1 MPNPKGHQ
9 DSIKNSQFKAAWQS
23 GSTRTIRVPIALAD
37 ATLEYAR
44 QLDNNIEP
52 RDTANLL
59 VNEMSNAKI
68 EPRDT
73 INLGAEVEALQQELR
88 SQLIAVQAEREDL
101 AQFKKEAKEAAAEVH
116 REGMAIKQLETQWQ
130 QRLTDVRGELADAKA
145 IILKQN
151 DKIRELKRGFS
162 LKPSPADA
170 ATMKAQRLEIGNL
183 RSELADLKQ
192 KSAPIAIAVEFPEP
206 AMILSQ
212 LRARRK
218 KSKADLADIEAVL
231 ELLDKV

>member
-23 GSTRTIRVPIALAD
+23 GPTRTIRVPIALAD

-44 QLDNNIEP
+44 QLDKNVEP
-52 RDTANLL
+52 RDTKELL
-59 VNEMSNAKI
+59 NNEMSAATV

-73 INLGAEVEALQQELR
+73 SYLEAEVQALKQELR
-88 SQLIAVQAEREDL
+88 SQLLSVQLERQDL

-116 REGMAIKQLETQWQ
+116 REGIAIKGLEIQWQ
-130 QRLTDVRGELADAKA
+130 QRLTNAKEELADAKA

-151 DKIRELKRGFS
+151 NKIRELERGFS
-162 LKPSPADA
+162 LQPSPSDA

-183 RSELADLKQ
+183 RAELADLKQ
-192 KSAPIAIAVEFPEP
+192 NSAPIAIAVDFPEP
-206 AMILSQ
+206 ATILSK
-212 LRARRK
+212 LRGKRK
-218 KSKADLADIEAVL
+218 KSKTDLADIEAIL
-231 ELLDKV
+231 EILES